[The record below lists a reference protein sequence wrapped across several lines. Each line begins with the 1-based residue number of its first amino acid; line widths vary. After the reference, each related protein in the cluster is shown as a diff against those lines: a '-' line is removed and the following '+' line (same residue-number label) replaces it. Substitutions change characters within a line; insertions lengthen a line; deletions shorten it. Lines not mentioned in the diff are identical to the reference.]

1 MVEIALKTRYRRT
14 KGEGTTNEP
23 KQRLKLQQQFSS
35 DRSLPR
41 SSAHNRTMEMGT
53 KVAAS
58 SGGTLGKLYAFTPH
72 YKVDQMQATHGQR
85 FNLEYYKKAMTAG
98 AVLFLL
104 SMISLASCYYFIIF
118 VGITHIFACVLP
130 YFQQI
135 LWPTIYFI
143 YTIVIALFIFISFC
157 GAFAKCWGFSVF
169 IFLPSM
175 VLSGYLCYVL
185 AKTDPVLMNHLLRKN
200 ATQTTEVT
208 PQAGSTAVVVG
219 TAVPTPMAGPG
230 GASHV

>member
-1 MVEIALKTRYRRT
+1 
-14 KGEGTTNEP
+14 
-23 KQRLKLQQQFSS
+23 
-35 DRSLPR
+35 
-41 SSAHNRTMEMGT
+41 MEMGT

-157 GAFAKCWGFSVF
+157 GAFANNCWGFSVF
-169 IFLPSM
+169 IFFPSIL
-175 VLSGYLCYVL
+175 LSMYLCYVL